1 MSCIFCSDSVAL
13 DSVGDQN
20 DEANEGEEVD
30 DGEEGGEAEEK
41 GSIEGTDR
49 G

>member
-1 MSCIFCSDSVAL
+1 L
-13 DSVGDQN
+13 DSVGDQS
-20 DEANEGEEVD
+20 DEANEGDED
-30 DGEEGGEAEEK
+30 DNYDEGGEAEEK

>member
-13 DSVGDQN
+13 DSVGDQS
-20 DEANEGEEVD
+20 DEANEGDEDD
-30 DGEEGGEAEEK
+30 DGDEGGEAEEK
-41 GSIEGTDR
+41 DSIEGTDR